1 MYQLQHTFFH
11 RHASLIKLLLT
22 DLSTALLTSWSGLGI
37 KEDLM
42 PLFEKAGQSPAELE
56 ARLRLH
62 RLPEIG
68 PRRFQTLID
77 AFGSASA
84 ALSAPA
90 SAWRS
95 LRLPA
100 ASADAR
106 RDPGVR
112 DGASAALRWLERPGQ
127 HLLMWDNPDYPALLA
142 EIPDPPPLL
151 FIAGDHSLLDRPQ
164 LGMVGSR
171 RASKPGLDTA
181 KSFARSLAGAGFVVT
196 SGLALGIDG
205 AAHQGALDAK
215 GATIGVLGTGI
226 EKLYPQRH
234 RQLAATMMAQGGA
247 VVSELPLDAAPHAS
261 NFPRRN
267 RIISGLSLGVLVVE
281 ASVAS
286 GSLITARLA
295 AEQGR
300 EVYAIPGSIH
310 HPGARGCHQLIR
322 EGAILVETIDH
333 ILEGLQGWKNL
344 PPSNDTLQSAPRS
357 DHPLLALLH
366 AAPQTSE
373 ALALSSGWPLPKVLA
388 ALTELEL
395 DSSVA
400 CEAGRWFARAP

>member
-1 MYQLQHTFFH
+1 
-11 RHASLIKLLLT
+11 
-22 DLSTALLTSWSGLGI
+22 
-37 KEDLM
+37 M

-106 RDPGVR
+106 RDPEVR

-164 LGMVGSR
+164 LAMVGSR

-247 VVSELPLDAAPHAS
+247 VLSELPLDAAPHAS
-261 NFPRRN
+261 NFPKRN

>member
-1 MYQLQHTFFH
+1 
-11 RHASLIKLLLT
+11 
-22 DLSTALLTSWSGLGI
+22 
-37 KEDLM
+37 M
-42 PLFEKAGQSPAELE
+42 PLFEKSGQSPAELE

-68 PRRFQTLID
+68 PKRFQTLID

-100 ASADAR
+100 ACADAR
-106 RDPGVR
+106 RDPDVR
-112 DGASAALRWLERPGQ
+112 DGASAALAWLERPGQ
-127 HLLMWDNPDYPALLA
+127 HLLMWDDLDYPALLA

-151 FIAGDHSLLDRPQ
+151 FIAGDRALLDRPQ

-181 KSFARSLAGAGFVVT
+181 KAFARSLAGAGFVVT

-205 AAHQGALDAK
+205 AAHQGALDVK

-234 RQLAATMMAQGGA
+234 RQLAANMVAEGGA
-247 VVSELPLDAAPHAS
+247 VISELPLDAPPHAS

-322 EGAILVETIDH
+322 EGAILVETVEH

-344 PPSNDTLQSAPRS
+344 PPSNDAVESPARPN
-357 DHPLLALLH
+357 HPLLALLH
-366 AAPQTSE
+366 VAPQTNE
-373 ALALSSGWPLPKVLA
+373 DLAINSGWPLPKVLA

-395 DSSVA
+395 DGCVT